1 MVKELDK
8 PHISGK
14 IKLVRFHLFG
24 ERGITMATVLLVD
37 DNEDVRKT
45 TASIFLLSH
54 TVIQAV
60 DGQDGMEKIGSNAD
74 TIDIVVTDFS
84 MPRLNGLELASW
96 VKKNHPEIP
105 VILISS
111 EERSNF
117 APADAFVLKDFSDDN
132 KGLYLLQDLIA
143 TLLP

>member
-1 MVKELDK
+1 
-8 PHISGK
+8 
-14 IKLVRFHLFG
+14 
-24 ERGITMATVLLVD
+24 MATVLLVD